1 MAPGRAAGSHDRHPL
16 NEVPL
21 ALTMGDPAGIGPEIA
36 LKAWNA
42 LRTRDTARFAV
53 IGDPEALARSAHALG
68 FQKPRTIETLRDA
81 VRRFADRLPVL
92 PVERAGTDPGQAT
105 VSAIE
110 RAVAAALAGEAGG
123 VVTNPVSKAALYA
136 AGFGFP
142 GHTEYIDH
150 LSRSAEASGPRGP
163 VMMLAA
169 PELRTALV
177 TIHLP
182 LRDAIAAIT
191 IERIDHVARVVHHAL
206 KRDFNVADPR
216 LAVAGLNPHAGEGGA
231 LGREETE
238 IVAPAI
244 EALNADGIAA
254 TGPHPPDTMFH
265 AEARAK
271 YDAAICLYHDQ
282 GLIPVKTLN
291 FHGGVNA
298 TLGLPIVRT
307 SPDHGVAYDIAGKG
321 IARADSLIAA
331 IRLAGE
337 MAHHRART
345 DGRA

>member
-1 MAPGRAAGSHDRHPL
+1 MNDA
-16 NEVPL
+16 PL

-42 LRTRDTARFAV
+42 LRARREACFAV
-53 IGDPEALARSAHALG
+53 TGDPDAMARAARALDLTAPQVIAHMREAAAA
-68 FQKPRTIETLRDA
+68 FPE
-81 VRRFADRLPVL
+81 RLPVL
-92 PVERAGTDPGQAT
+92 PVQDASASPEAAT
-105 VSAIE
+105 IAAIE
-110 RAVAAALAGEAGG
+110 RAVELALSGEAGG

-136 AGFGFP
+136 AGFTFP
-142 GHTEYIDH
+142 GHTEFIDH
-150 LSRSAEASGPRGP
+150 LTRSAGTSGPRGP

-169 PELRTALV
+169 PELKTALV

-182 LRDAIAAIT
+182 LREAIAAIT
-191 IERIDHVARVVHHAL
+191 TERIIHVARVVQQAL
-206 KRDFNVADPR
+206 TRDFGLAEPR

-231 LGREETE
+231 LGREEIE

-244 EALNADGIAA
+244 EALVAEGVAA

-291 FHGGVNA
+291 FHGGVNV

-307 SPDHGVAYDIAGKG
+307 SPDHGVAYDIAGEG

-331 IRLAGE
+331 IRMAGE
-337 MAHHRART
+337 MAHNRARA
-345 DGRA
+345 DDNA